1 MTLGATIGRRTARG
15 RRLHIVAMLAALLV
29 AAVSVAGCG
38 STVQGTALPVGGGE
52 SVDTAEIDKLLRECE
67 VVTEDQIIDAL
78 GGNTYISDSFFGAV
92 CMWDIGGG
100 SGMLTLN
107 WYENGSLR
115 NEQATN
121 DKLGYTSTKTTVQG
135 TIALEVRRPND
146 PNSCGMTA
154 SAADSGVIGWW
165 VNSAPGATADP
176 CAAAKK
182 LLELTLNIAR

>member
-1 MTLGATIGRRTARG
+1 MTFASGPGPAHRRRLRTA
-15 RRLHIVAMLAALLV
+15 AAAAALLV
-29 AAVSVAGCG
+29 TTMLGAGCG
-38 STVQGTALPVGGGE
+38 STVEGTPQPVGGGE
-52 SVDTAEIDKLLRECE
+52 SVDTAQIDKLLRECD
-67 VVTEDQIIDAL
+67 VVTDQQIIDAL
-78 GGNTYISDSFFGAV
+78 GGSVYISESFFGAV

-146 PNSCGMTA
+146 PKSCGMTA

-165 VNSAPGATADP
+165 VNSGTPDP

>member
-1 MTLGATIGRRTARG
+1 MTAFGDGRAGG
-15 RRLHIVAMLAALLV
+15 RRLRRASVAAALLMT
-29 AAVSVAGCG
+29 AVFGAGCG
-38 STVQGTALPVGGGE
+38 STVAGTAQPVGGGE
-52 SVDTAEIDKLLRECE
+52 SVDTAQIDKLLRECE
-67 VVTEDQIIDAL
+67 VVTDQQIVDAL
-78 GGNTYISDSFFGAV
+78 GGNAYISDSFFGAV
-92 CMWDIGGG
+92 CMWDVGGG

-165 VNSAPGATADP
+165 VNAGTPDP

>member
-1 MTLGATIGRRTARG
+1 MMTFRERAARG
-15 RRLHIVAMLAALLV
+15 RRIRTLAAS
-29 AAVSVAGCG
+29 AAVLVVAVFGVGCG
-38 STVQGTALPVGGGE
+38 STVDGTAVPVGGGE
-52 SVDTAEIDKLLRECE
+52 SVDTAQIDKLLRECE
-67 VVTEDQIIDAL
+67 VVTEQQIVDAL

-107 WYENGSLR
+107 WYEHGSLR

-121 DKLGYTSTKTTVQG
+121 DKLGYITTKTTVQG

-146 PNSCGMTA
+146 PKSCGMTA

-165 VNSAPGATADP
+165 VNSGTPDP

>member
-1 MTLGATIGRRTARG
+1 MTLRERAGRG
-15 RRLHIVAMLAALLV
+15 RLRTLAASAAILV
-29 AAVSVAGCG
+29 AAVLGAGCG
-38 STVQGTALPVGGGE
+38 GTVDGTALPVGGGE
-52 SVDTAEIDKLLRECE
+52 TVDTAQIDKLLRECD
-67 VVTEDQIIDAL
+67 VVTDQQIIDAL
-78 GGNTYISDSFFGAV
+78 GGNTYIRDSFFGAV

-115 NEQATN
+115 NEQETN

-135 TIALEVRRPND
+135 TIALEIRRPGD
-146 PNSCGMTA
+146 PGACGMTA

-165 VNSAPGATADP
+165 VNSTPGATADP

>member
-1 MTLGATIGRRTARG
+1 MQRLRTRHRRLRTA
-15 RRLHIVAMLAALLV
+15 AATLVLLV
-29 AAVSVAGCG
+29 VAVLGAGCG

-52 SVDTAEIDKLLRECE
+52 SVDTDHIDKLLRECE
-67 VVTEDQIIDAL
+67 VVTEQQIIDAL

-115 NEQATN
+115 TEQATN

-165 VNSAPGATADP
+165 VNSSGGTADP

>member
-1 MTLGATIGRRTARG
+1 MTFRERAGRG
-15 RRLHIVAMLAALLV
+15 RIRTV
-29 AAVSVAGCG
+29 AASAAILMAAVLGAGCG
-38 STVQGTALPVGGGE
+38 STVDGTALPVGGGE
-52 SVDTAEIDKLLRECE
+52 TVDTAQIDKLLRECD
-67 VVTEDQIIDAL
+67 VVTDQQIIDAL

-115 NEQATN
+115 NEQETN

-135 TIALEVRRPND
+135 TIALEIRRPND

-165 VNSAPGATADP
+165 VNSSPGATADP

>member
-1 MTLGATIGRRTARG
+1 MTLRERSGRG
-15 RRLHIVAMLAALLV
+15 RLRTLAASAAILV
-29 AAVSVAGCG
+29 AAVFGAGCG
-38 STVQGTALPVGGGE
+38 STVDGTALPAGGGE
-52 SVDTAEIDKLLRECE
+52 TVDTTQIDKLLRECD
-67 VVTEDQIIDAL
+67 VVTDQQIIDAL

-115 NEQATN
+115 NEQETN

-135 TIALEVRRPND
+135 TIALEIRRPND